1 MNGLLG
7 VSKGDW
13 SGEIE
18 VHRLIMNLIPLN
30 RICRGIEGDIATL
43 PSWSSMGPLS
53 LGIEEDLLISSE
65 GVRCFFYIFKVPL
78 SLTRL
83 RARFDIA
90 RVEIGSAFV
99 LRVSFCW
106 CFKGEPKG
114 TMVHKAKTPPKG
126 RRTFREQS

>member
-1 MNGLLG
+1 MQALG
-7 VSKGDW
+7 G
-13 SGEIE
+13 
-18 VHRLIMNLIPLN
+18 
-30 RICRGIEGDIATL
+30 RGGGVAAARCTMG
-43 PSWSSMGPLS
+43 SSLRM
-53 LGIEEDLLISSE
+53 
-65 GVRCFFYIFKVPL
+65 
-78 SLTRL
+78 TRL